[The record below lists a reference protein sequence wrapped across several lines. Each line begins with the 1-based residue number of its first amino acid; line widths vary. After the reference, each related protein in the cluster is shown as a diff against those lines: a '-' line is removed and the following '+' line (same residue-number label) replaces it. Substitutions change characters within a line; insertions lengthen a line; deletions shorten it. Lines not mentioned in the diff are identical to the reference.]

1 MGALRRRR
9 GRGMGIGESLADC
22 GAQLEPLGLLCGSF
36 CFADFLLSFSLT
48 LKKIFRVGQGKL

>member
-1 MGALRRRR
+1 MGNRYR
-9 GRGMGIGESLADC
+9 GALADC

-48 LKKIFRVGQGKL
+48 LKKYFLLGKESFEDIF